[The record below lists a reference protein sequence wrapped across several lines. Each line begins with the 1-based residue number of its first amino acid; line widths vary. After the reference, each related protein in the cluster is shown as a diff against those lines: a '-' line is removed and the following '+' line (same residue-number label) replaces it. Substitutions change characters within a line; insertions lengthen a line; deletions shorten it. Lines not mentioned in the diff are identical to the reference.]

1 MINNVQTPTYFRTAS
16 EAFDWLYPTVNAN
29 GVEFNGTRALFNVGF
44 TITDPT
50 SRGISAPYR
59 KFNEKYAEDEWQ
71 WYKSGDPS
79 VDKLGEIHGFVPK
92 IWETMADEDRNV
104 RSNYG
109 WQWQRN
115 GQLVKVIQKLRDN
128 PHDRQAVISIYDGK
142 EIDTYSKDTPCT
154 YAVQFTILNGYLNM
168 SVLMRSN
175 DVWFGF
181 CNDQYCFSK
190 LQEEVATALGYP
202 VGYYYHFAHNMHVY
216 ERHFKNY

>member
-1 MINNVQTPTYFRTAS
+1 MINAITTPKYFKTAS
-16 EAFDWLYPTVNAN
+16 SAFDWLYPTVNSH
-29 GVEFNGTRALFNVGF
+29 GVEFDGTRALFNVGF
-44 TITDPT
+44 TITEPT
-50 SRGISAPYR
+50 SRGIAAPYR

-115 GQLVKVIQKLRDN
+115 SQLVKVIQMLREN
-128 PHDRQAVISIYDGK
+128 PQTRKAVISIYDGK
-142 EIDTYSKDTPCT
+142 EIDTYTKDTPCT

-181 CNDQYCFSK
+181 CNDQYCFSA
-190 LQEEVATALGYP
+190 LQEEVANALNLP